1 MTMSSLSAPRHRSP
15 EAEYV
20 ARSRLTVQVYSQIR
34 ARIIRG
40 ELAQNVHLV
49 ELDLVR
55 ELGAGRTPVREALQ
69 LLESEGLVVSKTGGR
84 LRMFVAPMSAAEQR
98 EVAEMLAV
106 LEGFA
111 AAKLAS
117 QAADHRSRVVGD
129 LKRIHAAFANVASM
143 KAPSEER
150 LFEKHRDFHAAIVR
164 NAGYS
169 LLLTTHA
176 PVSARMER
184 YEWLYGHFL
193 RITLRSS
200 IAEHAEIIG
209 AIKSG
214 RAHAAERA
222 VRTNWLNASARLET
236 VL

>member
-1 MTMSSLSAPRHRSP
+1 MSTLSPPRRQLPAVSNTARSP
-15 EAEYV
+15 
-20 ARSRLTVQVYSQIR
+20 LTVHAYSQIR

-69 LLESEGLVVSKTGGR
+69 LLESEGLVVSKAGGR

-98 EVAEMLAV
+98 EIAEVLAI

-111 AAKLAS
+111 AARLAS
-117 QAADHRSRVVGD
+117 LAADARSIVVEE
-129 LKRIHAAFANVASM
+129 LKQIHDAFAHTAAM

-150 LFEKHRDFHAAIVR
+150 LFERHRAFHAAIVR
-164 NAGYS
+164 SAQHS
-169 LLLTTHA
+169 LLLSTHA

-184 YEWLYGHFL
+184 YEWLYGHRL
-193 RITLRSS
+193 PGTLRSS
-200 IAEHAEIIG
+200 IAEHAEIIA
-209 AIKSG
+209 AIKRG
-214 RAHAAERA
+214 RANEAERA
-222 VRTNWLNASARLET
+222 VRANWLNASARLET

>member
-1 MTMSSLSAPRHRSP
+1 MSTLSPQRHRSL
-15 EAEYV
+15 EAGNA
-20 ARSRLTVQVYSQIR
+20 ARSRLTVHVYSQIR

-84 LRMFVAPMSAAEQR
+84 LRMFVAPVSAAEQR
-98 EVAEMLAV
+98 EVAEMLAI

-111 AAKLAS
+111 AAKLALL
-117 QAADHRSRVVGD
+117 AAESRSRVVEE
-129 LKRIHAAFANVASM
+129 LRRIHVAFANVASM

-150 LFEKHRDFHAAIVR
+150 LFEKHRAFHAAIVR
-164 NAGYS
+164 NAGHS
-169 LLLTTHA
+169 LLLATHA

-184 YEWLYGHFL
+184 YEWLYGRL
-193 RITLRSS
+193 LLGTLRSS
-200 IAEHAEIIG
+200 IAEHAEVIG
-209 AIKSG
+209 AIKRG
-214 RAHAAERA
+214 RPSAAERA
-222 VRTNWLNASARLET
+222 VRANWLNASARLET